1 MLLNV
6 ALERQFALGRITCE
20 VALGRRRKLSNL
32 RKIREILQKIE
43 GISENFA
50 VKKKRFGRQ

>member
-1 MLLNV
+1 LLRGC
-6 ALERQFALGRITCE
+6 LL
-20 VALGRRRKLSNL
+20 ALGRRRKLSNL